1 MCKLFLNNF
10 TKMCISHNLRHKL
23 CDAKQTRQVKE
34 VITVVEKELGFGE
47 GKLLHKLC
55 KVIMFLVPL

>member
-1 MCKLFLNNF
+1 MNA
-10 TKMCISHNLRHKL
+10 SGVYASYQL
-23 CDAKQTRQVKE
+23 CDVKQILQVRE

-55 KVIMFLVPL
+55 KVVIA

>member
-1 MCKLFLNNF
+1 MDLCK
-10 TKMCISHNLRHKL
+10 S
-23 CDAKQTRQVKE
+23 CDVKQILQVRE

-55 KVIMFLVPL
+55 KVVLHNLSSVVYGNLCSTFVLHGNK

>member
-1 MCKLFLNNF
+1 MDLCK
-10 TKMCISHNLRHKL
+10 S
-23 CDAKQTRQVKE
+23 CDVKQILQVRE

-55 KVIMFLVPL
+55 KVVIT